1 MEEIQYPIRINRY
14 LFLKGFCSRR
24 EADRLIEKGQI
35 KINGKTALIG
45 KKIDEKDKVEIRKK
59 VEQIAE
65 NRVYLAFNKP
75 RGIVT
80 HDPQEGQESI
90 EDVLK
95 YPKKVFPLG
104 RLDKESDGLILLT
117 NDGRITN
124 ALLNP
129 EENHEKEYL
138 VEVNHR
144 LSIDAIKKIEGGV
157 IIDKYRTKPA
167 KIKKVSPREFHIIL
181 TEGKKHQIRRM
192 CSALNLDVVSLK
204 RIRVMS
210 IKLGNLKPGQYRE
223 LKGVELKKFLSD
235 LKF

>member
-1 MEEIQYPIRINRY
+1 MEEITYPIRINRY
-14 LFLKGFCSRR
+14 LFLKGYCSRR

-35 KINGKTALIG
+35 KINGKIALIG
-45 KKIDEKDKVEIRKK
+45 QKIDEKDKVEISKK

-65 NRVYLAFNKP
+65 DRVYLAFNKP

-104 RLDKESDGLILLT
+104 RLDKESEGLILLT

-144 LSIDAIKKIEGGV
+144 LSLDAIKKIENGV
-157 IIDKYRTKPA
+157 IIDKYKTKPA
-167 KIKKVSPREFHIIL
+167 KIKKITPREFHIIL

-192 CSALNLDVVSLK
+192 CSALNLEVVSLK

-223 LKGVELKKFLSD
+223 MKGAELKKFLSD
-235 LKF
+235 LRF